1 MQNAPPLE
9 DPPVSTEA
17 SHVVLIDLRGA
28 RPGDNRA
35 GPMAGVCGLPALVR
49 TLLVLG
55 RNGYTGAV
63 LLTDSGADD
72 TWRDALSSHPR
83 LTGVPLETITGL
95 ADLPDAVARVAPTD
109 QALYWPGDLTFG
121 RLAPEIVTAN
131 APDGGALMGPLDGP
145 VLLSLKVLCD
155 RPGLDLPD
163 LLEALRGA
171 GTLEEASLDLQAIHL
186 STEAD
191 TRRAEQ
197 ALLFS
202 LRKPVDGA
210 VAKYDR
216 YISLFISKRLMPLP
230 VSPHLV
236 TIGAA
241 LLGLACGLVASHGG
255 YWWLLAGAIGFQLN
269 SIMDGIDGEIAR
281 AKLLESRLGQWLDT
295 IADDSCNL
303 FFTVGAAV
311 GCYRTW
317 GSELYLW
324 LAAIIGVGFIL
335 TAIFEYH
342 YLITVVHSGDLNDF
356 KMPWEEGDDDKPE
369 ADEETSGP
377 VARALAR
384 LKFLV
389 RRDTF
394 VFLSTVFALI
404 GQLRVMVWFFAL
416 GASIVWVAILVY
428 RVILPR
434 LGKKEE
440 ARP

>member
-9 DPPVSTEA
+9 VPQVSAEA
-17 SHVVLIDLRGA
+17 NHVVTIDVRGA
-28 RPGDNRA
+28 RPGENRA
-35 GPMAGVCGLPALVR
+35 GPMALICGLPALAR
-49 TLLVLG
+49 TLLVLL
-55 RNGYTGAV
+55 RQGYAGAV
-63 LLTDSGADD
+63 LLTDSDAAD
-72 TWRDALSSHPR
+72 TWRQALAAHPR
-83 LTGVPLETITGL
+83 LSGIPLETVTTL
-95 ADLPDAVARVAPTD
+95 ADLPDAVARVAPAE
-109 QALYWPGDLTFG
+109 QVLFWPGELTFG
-121 RLAPEIVTAN
+121 RLAPALVTATP
-131 APDGGALMGPLDGP
+131 PDRGALVAALDGP
-145 VLLSLKVLCD
+145 VLLSLQALRD
-155 RPGLDLPD
+155 HPDLDLPG

-171 GTLEEASLDLQAIHL
+171 GNLRETSLELKAIHL

-191 TRRAEQ
+191 TRRAEE

-210 VAKYDR
+210 VAQYDR
-216 YISLFISKRLMPLP
+216 YISLFISRRLMNLQ
-230 VSPHLV
+230 VSPNWV
-236 TIGAA
+236 TVGAA

-255 YWWLLAGAIGFQLN
+255 YWWLLAGALGFQLN

-324 LAAIIGVGFIL
+324 LAAIIGVGFII
-335 TAIFEYH
+335 TAILEYH

-356 KMPWEEGDDDKPE
+356 KMPWEEGEDEEPE
-369 ADEETSGP
+369 AEDASSGV
-377 VARALAR
+377 VARTLAR

-394 VFLSTVFALI
+394 VFLSTVFALL
-404 GQLRVMVWFFAL
+404 GQLRVMVWFFAM

-434 LGKKEE
+434 LARSEE
-440 ARP
+440 A